1 MKYEVRMTRTFRKDT
16 ERCRKR
22 GLDMELLKTAVRL
35 LEANGKL
42 LAEYLPHKL
51 TGNYAGCWECHLKPD
66 WLLIWEHSLITFSF
80 CFEKLGPLDTQMQ
93 AVNCFNDYK

>member
-42 LAEYLPHKL
+42 PAEYLPHKL

-66 WLLIWEHSLITFSF
+66 WLLIWEQNDTELILLFTGTGTHSDLFG
-80 CFEKLGPLDTQMQ
+80 K
-93 AVNCFNDYK
+93 KKR